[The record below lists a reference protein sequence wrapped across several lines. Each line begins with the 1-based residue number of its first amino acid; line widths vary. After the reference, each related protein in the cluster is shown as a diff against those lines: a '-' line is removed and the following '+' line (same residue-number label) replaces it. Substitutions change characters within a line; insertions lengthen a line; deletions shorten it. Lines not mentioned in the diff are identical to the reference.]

1 MTKEFNRLHKEI
13 ILIRNRDIYFF
24 ASEGEQ
30 QKVYQMAQEAETL
43 KDWQIIGHLSLSGSD
58 LKQTAIEKI
67 FSLVDQEPNYDDFFT
82 LYKACE
88 TISDKVGSFLGM
100 WMTVENIDQYVG
112 LIYLSSINEVFEEVT
127 NQIELV
133 KHPSSPL
140 TQEDR
145 SDITKTMLLS
155 KALRQVK
162 TWEELGK
169 IKHSI
174 LYLEPST
181 AAYQNIVDQNNLL
194 EIFRNPNKTGL
205 KLVIKRAQE
214 NLMESALQ
222 D

>member
-169 IKHSI
+169 IKNSI

>member
-127 NQIELV
+127 NQIELA

-145 SDITKTMLLS
+145 SDIIKTMLLS

-169 IKHSI
+169 IKNSI